1 MSPPELTAH
10 SSHNHCSASLCISSR
25 WMDTKFSEV
34 KEGLEVVRAVEAVG
48 SDSGKPRAVV
58 TIADCGELL

>member
-1 MSPPELTAH
+1 
-10 SSHNHCSASLCISSR
+10 
-25 WMDTKFSEV
+25 MDTKFSEV